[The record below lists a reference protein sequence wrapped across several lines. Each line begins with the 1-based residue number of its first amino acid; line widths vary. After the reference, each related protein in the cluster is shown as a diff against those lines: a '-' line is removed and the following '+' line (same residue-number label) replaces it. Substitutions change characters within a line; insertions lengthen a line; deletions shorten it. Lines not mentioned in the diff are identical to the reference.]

1 MYYYLKKYLFFLNLE
16 LYNVWLFNVI
26 VNVLI
31 FDDVNIFIMD
41 EIVMRWCIFIIKFII
56 YKLLKDMDF

>member
-1 MYYYLKKYLFFLNLE
+1 MYYYLKKYLFCLNLE
-16 LYNVWLFNVI
+16 LYNVWLFIVI

-41 EIVMRWCIFIIKFII
+41 EIIMRWCIFIIKFII